1 MKLQGKVAIVT
12 GAGSGMGKAIA
23 ELYAVE
29 GAKVIVADINQAS
42 VDAVVSVI
50 KTNGGEATGIVVNV
64 SRKEDVESMIS
75 IATSTYGSLDVLV
88 NNAGIMDNFTPVG
101 DVTDELWERLI
112 GVNLTGPFMACRAAI
127 HVMKEQESGGVIVN
141 NASVGGLFGTR
152 GGAAYIASKHGLV
165 GLTKNIASTY
175 GREGGN
181 IRCNAIAPGGVQTN
195 IQSTITQP
203 HELGLAALGDVGPGK
218 LADPMEIAR
227 VALFLASEDSSFVNG
242 DVIKADG
249 GWTAR

>member
-1 MKLQGKVAIVT
+1 MKLQGKVAVVT

-23 ELYAVE
+23 TLYAQE

-42 VDAVVSVI
+42 VDAVVTEI
-50 KTNGGEATGIVVNV
+50 KQNGGEAAGAVVNV
-64 SRKEDVESMIS
+64 GKKEDVENMINAAVS
-75 IATSTYGSLDVLV
+75 AYGSLDILV
-88 NNAGIMDNFTPVG
+88 NNAGVMDNFTPVG
-101 DVTDELWERLI
+101 DVSDELWDRLI
-112 GVNLTGPFMACRAAI
+112 DINLKGPFMACRTAVNI
-127 HVMKEQESGGVIVN
+127 MKEQPNGGVIVN

-152 GGAAYIASKHGLV
+152 GGAAYIASKHGLI

-181 IRCNAIAPGGVQTN
+181 IRANAIAPGGVNTN
-195 IQSTITQP
+195 IQSTITAP
-203 HELGLAALGDVGPGK
+203 HPLGLAALTDAGPGK

-227 VALFLASEDSSFVNG
+227 VALFLGSDDSSFVNG